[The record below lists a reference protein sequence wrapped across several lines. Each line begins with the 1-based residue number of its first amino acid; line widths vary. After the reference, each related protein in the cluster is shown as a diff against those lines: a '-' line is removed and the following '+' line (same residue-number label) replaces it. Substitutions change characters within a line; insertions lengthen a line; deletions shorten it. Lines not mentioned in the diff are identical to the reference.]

1 MFSGYGFFDYKY
13 DIEGYN
19 GQDYNGPGRYIYI
32 ALVVVLTILFLILFR
47 KAKKE
52 QVDKYLKVLGI
63 FMICFYIL
71 KTTWESIY
79 DIMRTGSFNVGI
91 LPFDTCSIVMWAGL
105 LAGFG
110 KGKLK
115 KIGECWLS
123 TGGLVGGIS
132 AALFLQAFN
141 YYPFFTFGAFYSMI
155 WHLIMVFTGFF
166 LIVVGR
172 VELNMKTVLYGFV
185 FHMAIS
191 IIVIPLNYF
200 IGQDFML
207 YKSAGGAP
215 FVQDLAALLIE
226 KNLGFIVPIIMIIFY
241 FGLFTFI
248 IYASLGIK
256 LLIKLISSLFAKKEE
271 IKEET
276 IKQEE

>member
-13 DIEGYN
+13 DIQGYS
-19 GQDYNGPGRYIYI
+19 GQDYNGPARFIYI
-32 ALVVVLTILFLILFR
+32 GLVVVLTILFLILFR

-52 QVDKYLKVLGI
+52 QVDIYLKVLGI
-63 FMICFYIL
+63 FMVAIYII

-79 DIMRTGSFNVGI
+79 DIARSGQFNVGI

-141 YYPFFTFGAFYSMI
+141 YYPFFTFGAFYSML

-172 VELNMKTVLYGFV
+172 VELNMKTVIYGYV
-185 FHMAIS
+185 FHFAVS
-191 IIVIPLNYF
+191 LVVIPLNYF

-215 FVQDLAALLIE
+215 LMESFATLLI
-226 KNLGFIVPIIMIIFY
+226 NNHLDFLVPIIMLIVY
-241 FGLFTFI
+241 FGLFVFI
-248 IYASLGIK
+248 IYFSLAIK
-256 LLIKLISSLFAKKEE
+256 LLIKLITSLFVKKEE
-271 IKEET
+271 T
-276 IKQEE
+276 VKQEE